1 MTDVAPS
8 GKSINQ
14 TTTDP
19 VIPKKAAKAIEA
31 AEPTNR
37 RPTLSDVLIS
47 DAEDSHP
54 TVVSPLRRQSAKP
67 ALSPNE
73 YELLQMLSSMQKQ
86 WRINAQR

>member
-1 MTDVAPS
+1 MTYVAPS
-8 GKSINQ
+8 GKSISQ
-14 TTTDP
+14 TTIDP

-31 AEPTNR
+31 AEPTNH
-37 RPTLSDVLIS
+37 RPTISDIHIS

-54 TVVSPLRRQSAKP
+54 TVMSPLRRQTVKP
-67 ALSPNE
+67 APPANE